1 VELFRN
7 PFEVFHDQP
16 AEGRL
21 DVPVRKVEQ
30 KRRNEENDRK
40 TVVLRRQLGT
50 AGKNLAL
57 HLEQAVDDR
66 RRPCDG
72 EPLGVVEPIRREVR
86 IVSDI
91 YVFCVSVEKKCVKLF
106 QLF

>member
-1 VELFRN
+1 MELFRD

-66 RRPCDG
+66 RRRK
-72 EPLGVVEPIRREVR
+72 RRTARSRRTNSER
-86 IVSDI
+86 SSNR
-91 YVFCVSVEKKCVKLF
+91 FGHLRFLC
-106 QLF
+106 